1 MEAGAR
7 VEEVRKA
14 VEAVKVEAAVRRAA
28 VVVDRVAAAVAVQVV
43 QGVVRVVVAVGR
55 RAAVEAVNAAPEYM
69 IGKKLV
75 AEGKKIA
82 AETLA
87 DTSIPMKQMV

>member
-1 MEAGAR
+1 
-7 VEEVRKA
+7 
-14 VEAVKVEAAVRRAA
+14 
-28 VVVDRVAAAVAVQVV
+28 
-43 QGVVRVVVAVGR
+43 
-55 RAAVEAVNAAPEYM
+55 M

-87 DTSIPMKQMV
+87 DTSIPMKQMA